1 METHADKAA
10 RIFEEGYNCAQ
21 SVFCALCDRTGM
33 ERSAALRLSAALG
46 GGMGRM
52 REVCG
57 AVSSILIAA
66 GILWATD
73 SPDASDKEDMYRLTQ
88 RMAAMFKEKHG
99 TIICRELLNM
109 TDDSPV
115 PSGRTAEYY
124 ATRPCVRFVRD
135 ACNIFDTIDSERRGD
150 GIGTEKT
157 EL

>member
-73 SPDASDKEDMYRLTQ
+73 SPDASDKEGLRCSRKSTGL
-88 RMAAMFKEKHG
+88 
-99 TIICRELLNM
+99 
-109 TDDSPV
+109 S
-115 PSGRTAEYY
+115 Y
-124 ATRPCVRFVRD
+124 AVNCS
-135 ACNIFDTIDSERRGD
+135 I
-150 GIGTEKT
+150 
-157 EL
+157 